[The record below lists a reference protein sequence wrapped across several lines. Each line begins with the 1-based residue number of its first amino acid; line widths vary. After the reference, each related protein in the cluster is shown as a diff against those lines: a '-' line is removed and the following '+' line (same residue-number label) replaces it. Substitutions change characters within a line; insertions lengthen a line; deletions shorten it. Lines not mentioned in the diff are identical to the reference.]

1 MTVNRLLLALLFVW
15 MLVLGAC
22 SFENDESS
30 AGNHVW
36 KSQTDALQKAR
47 DTEQLLANEVKE
59 KQRKIEQQSQ

>member
-1 MTVNRLLLALLFVW
+1 MTVNKLFLALSFVW
-15 MLVLGAC
+15 ALVLGAC
-22 SFENDESS
+22 SFETDEPG

-47 DTEQLLANEVKE
+47 DTEQLLANDVKE